1 MEWSDYSESPLLYL
15 PPFFFPSAI
24 TGWQRLA
31 QHWICLKT
39 IKPRWRSFNQS
50 FYALALM
57 TIFGKKGMQGTSLSF
72 PLVLESSQSPLLPY

>member
-15 PPFFFPSAI
+15 PLFYL
-24 TGWQRLA
+24 RLLPA

-39 IKPRWRSFNQS
+39 IQPRWRSFNQS

-57 TIFGKKGMQGTSLSF
+57 TLFGKKGMQGTSLSF